1 MLQVNPRLSLAQFT
15 SFPVKKSRLFT
26 IPFLKT
32 FVLPPCEIAFLIYF
46 LLADFMKP
54 GHDQYVRRHANGYFK
69 LIFYKFYGL
78 MLLKCAATQL
88 FCFLFFFFP
97 LSEHS
102 LCVVGLASSHLAF
115 KDEGGLTS
123 VDFNVGKSDRSGI
136 KVTGKRKKVI
146 FLFDLF
152 FFVCV

>member
-1 MLQVNPRLSLAQFT
+1 
-15 SFPVKKSRLFT
+15 
-26 IPFLKT
+26 
-32 FVLPPCEIAFLIYF
+32 
-46 LLADFMKP
+46 
-54 GHDQYVRRHANGYFK
+54 
-69 LIFYKFYGL
+69 
-78 MLLKCAATQL
+78 MLLLSCSVS
-88 FCFLFFFFP
+88 CFFFFP

-152 FFVCV
+152 FLCVCEFI